1 MLQKIPD
8 LVRRIEQSHAQ
19 GPDQFAVIAK
29 ERHAIDY
36 QRRAAVGETPYLTQ
50 LGFAR
55 TQHRR
60 DARSGDKFG
69 NMAAD
74 SLFGAQTQ
82 VFGIRGIDELHHAFP
97 VANKRARGK
106 VAHGRRDKDIL

>member
-1 MLQKIPD
+1 MLQKVPD

-36 QRRAAVGETPYLTQ
+36 QRRAAVGKTPYLTQ
-50 LGFAR
+50 LGLAR

-69 NMAAD
+69 NMAAGD
-74 SLFGAQTQ
+74 LFRAQTQ
-82 VFGIRGIDELHHAFP
+82 IFGIRGVDELYHAFP
-97 VANKRARGK
+97 VANERACRK